1 MVMKKLL
8 CIILVAFMTIT
19 LNAATKTF
27 HAYVPTYMYSL
38 GSMTISY
45 NSSYVDI
52 DYQGEKMHCSVLKV
66 LTTDDGNIYLLYNK
80 KENSY
85 WILAMSNT
93 DGCLFKSNSS
103 FSVKDL
109 KAYLSTTRIQR

>member
-1 MVMKKLL
+1 MKKLL
-8 CIILVAFMTIT
+8 LTIIIATMATIAMS
-19 LNAATKTF
+19 AATKTF
-27 HAYVPTYMYSL
+27 HAYVSTYMYSL
-38 GSMTISY
+38 GTMTISY
-45 NSSYVDI
+45 NSLHVGI

-66 LTTDDGNIYLLYNK
+66 LTTDDGNIYLLHNK

-103 FSVKDL
+103 FSVRDM

>member
-1 MVMKKLL
+1 MKKLF
-8 CIILVAFMTIT
+8 CIIMVVFTTIT

-27 HAYVPTYMYSL
+27 YAYVPTYMYSL

-45 NSSYVDI
+45 NSSSVDI
-52 DYQGEKMHCSVLKV
+52 NYQGEKMHCSVLKV
-66 LTTDDGNIYLLYNK
+66 LTTTDGNLYLLHNNQ
-80 KENSY
+80 ENSY

-103 FSVKDL
+103 FSVRDM
-109 KAYLSTTRIQR
+109 KAYLSTTRIER